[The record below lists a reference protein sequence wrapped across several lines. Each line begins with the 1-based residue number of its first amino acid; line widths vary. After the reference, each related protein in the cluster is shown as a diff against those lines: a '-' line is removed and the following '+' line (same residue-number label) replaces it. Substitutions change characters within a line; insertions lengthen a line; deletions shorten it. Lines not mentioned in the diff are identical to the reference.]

1 MSEKVHLD
9 CGRPSPQLK
18 RDPLDVN
25 AAVACPHSHPD
36 IASMATTHIDISR
49 LSPAQRLQLVEELWD
64 SLTPADI
71 PLTST
76 QAEELDRREALH
88 QAHPDA
94 GRPWREV
101 LDEIERT
108 RR

>member
-1 MSEKVHLD
+1 
-9 CGRPSPQLK
+9 
-18 RDPLDVN
+18 
-25 AAVACPHSHPD
+25 
-36 IASMATTHIDISR
+36 MATTHIDISR
-49 LSPAQRLQLVEELWD
+49 LSPAERLKLVEELWD
-64 SLTPADI
+64 SLAPSEI
-71 PLTST
+71 PLTPA

-88 QAHPDA
+88 RTQPGA

>member
-1 MSEKVHLD
+1 MGISHL
-9 CGRPSPQLK
+9 
-18 RDPLDVN
+18 
-25 AAVACPHSHPD
+25 
-36 IASMATTHIDISR
+36 DISR
-49 LSPAQRLQLVEELWD
+49 LSPAERLRLVEELWD

-71 PLTST
+71 PLTPA

-88 QAHPDA
+88 RAHPGT

-108 RR
+108 RG